1 MTAFELRAHD
11 WFEGGAPKELAVTN
25 TLLTIIVNDHIVSSL
40 NIPPSAASRTR
51 SVCLCIRWPNGWPAT
66 GGDCS
71 MSAMRCVS
79 LMSFRNGTI

>member
-40 NIPPSAASRTR
+40 NTPSIR
-51 SVCLCIRWPNGWPAT
+51 SVSDSLCLPLYPLAEWLAGKIGRAH
-66 GGDCS
+66 
-71 MSAMRCVS
+71 V
-79 LMSFRNGTI
+79 